1 MPFFVNLNVVIDFK
15 KHSVLPLAY
24 DIYLP
29 NLEIKQ
35 EENKDNLRSADET
48 ITIVN
53 FKQKNYPLAE
63 LYKKR

>member
-1 MPFFVNLNVVIDFK
+1 MNLNVVIDFK

>member
-1 MPFFVNLNVVIDFK
+1 MNLNVVIDLK
-15 KHSVLPLAY
+15 KHPVLPLAY

>member
-1 MPFFVNLNVVIDFK
+1 MI
-15 KHSVLPLAY
+15 LPLAY